1 VTDLSRRGFLGAAFF
16 GVVLAPFARG
26 TEAVAARKRV
36 NLYARR
42 RFKVLLGRKFRLT
55 GPSSSVRVRLI
66 RISNLPGSTPGDDR
80 CFALTFKAAAAGPP
94 QGSYTL
100 RRRGFAATTLF
111 VVPDSHRRTY
121 HAVVNRA
128 H

>member
-1 VTDLSRRGFLGAAFF
+1 VTDLSRRGLLGAAF
-16 GVVLAPFARG
+16 GAVLAPFARG
-26 TEAVAARKRV
+26 TEAVAARRRV
-36 NLYARR
+36 DLYSRR
-42 RFKVLLGRKFRLT
+42 RFKLLLGRKFRLT
-55 GPSSSVRVRLI
+55 GPSGSVRVRLV
-66 RISNLPGSTPGDDR
+66 RISNLPASTPGDNR
-80 CFALTFKAAAAGPP
+80 CFALTFRAAKAGPP

-100 RRRGFAATTLF
+100 RQRGFAATTVF